1 MADCVTERDGAS
13 KQTVASN
20 HVLREAT
27 ETERQE
33 IRGSGVEFGSLLNIK
48 RIPVKGAAHV
58 SMQGCTCGGGLVA
71 SHQIGSGLSRAPH
84 LLLNLSSV

>member
-13 KQTVASN
+13 RQTVASN

-33 IRGSGVEFGSLLNIK
+33 IRGSGVEFGPLLNIK

-58 SMQGCTCGGGLVA
+58 SMQGCTCGGAGGKSPNRERPLPV
-71 SHQIGSGLSRAPH
+71 PH
-84 LLLNLSSV
+84 ISC